1 MLVFLFLTNTNSF
14 AQDSDL
20 KEFILTDVS
29 NNERLSLLS
38 LKDKKGI
45 VLLFI
50 SNDCPYAQY
59 YQDRIRKMVNAYEEK
74 GISFILINSH
84 LDNTESPSSM
94 KRMWDT
100 WNIDI
105 PYLADKEQTLKRR
118 LGVEKSPT
126 AVILKPLQE
135 GFSVYYSGM
144 IDNNPQVAGDVKEAY
159 LLDNLSTLLA
169 SKPPA
174 HRNNRAIGCMIR

>member
-59 YQDRIRKMVNAYEEK
+59 YQDRIRKMVNSY
-74 GISFILINSH
+74 
-84 LDNTESPSSM
+84 D
-94 KRMWDT
+94 
-100 WNIDI
+100 
-105 PYLADKEQTLKRR
+105 
-118 LGVEKSPT
+118 
-126 AVILKPLQE
+126 
-135 GFSVYYSGM
+135 
-144 IDNNPQVAGDVKEAY
+144 
-159 LLDNLSTLLA
+159 
-169 SKPPA
+169 
-174 HRNNRAIGCMIR
+174 